1 MKRTEFMEHVQGR
14 TLDQLIP
21 RHGMRLNEAL
31 KVSVQMANALA
42 ATHAVG
48 IVHRISSRLV
58 RALRFHLEGS
68 QRDGV
73 KGRGVSHS
81 TVAKHR
87 GVAPAKHLGHLLAE
101 RFFGD
106 FLLSVDMST

>member
-1 MKRTEFMEHVQGR
+1 MEYVQGK
-14 TLDQLIP
+14 TLDRLIP
-21 RHGMRLNEAL
+21 RYGMRLNEAL
-31 KVSVQMANALA
+31 KVVSRRPRPWQQLTPWALSI
-42 ATHAVG
+42 G
-48 IVHRISSRLV
+48 ISSRLV
-58 RALRFHLEGS
+58 HPAFPSPRR

-73 KGRGVSHS
+73 KGRGVSRS

-106 FLLSVDMST
+106 FRLRVDMS